1 MRLIAGAFVVF
12 LALTVGA
19 AAAPITY
26 TAVLSGAAEDPPN
39 GSLGSGTAT
48 VTIDTVAHTLDV
60 SADFADLTGLTTAS
74 HIHCCTAVP
83 GAGNIGVATETPSFG
98 LFPLGVT
105 SGSFSQSFDLTVAAS
120 FNAPFITANGGT
132 AAGAEAA
139 LAAGLAGGMAYLNIH
154 SEFARGGEIR
164 GFLTE
169 EEVPVPEPVS
179 LGLLALGLAG
189 FAARRR
195 RG

>member
-26 TAVLSGAAEDPPN
+26 TAAVLSGAAEDPPN

-60 SADFADLTGLTTAS
+60 SADFANLTGVTTAS
-74 HIHCCTAVP
+74 HIHCCTAVA
-83 GAGNIGVATETPSFG
+83 GAGLAGVATETPTFS
-98 LFPLGVT
+98 LFPLGVL
-105 SGSFSQSFDLTVAAS
+105 SGSFSESYDLTDPAS
-120 FNAPFITANGGT
+120 FNAPFVTANGGT

-154 SEFARGGEIR
+154 TEFARGGEIR
-164 GFLTE
+164 GFLE
-169 EEVPVPEPVS
+169 PPAVPEPVS
-179 LGLLALGLAG
+179 LSLLGLGLAG
-189 FAARRR
+189 LAARRR
-195 RG
+195 RV